1 MRTERAPP
9 PTPRRG
15 GPPVCPC
22 ALTTSRSTVLRS
34 HLLLH
39 RNLPDMN
46 TNCCLLR
53 PTSGPHCLLGPAQAG
68 PLHSS
73 RPMVTEGSW
82 DPMGHTLRP
91 SLAPRAQSSTR
102 LWGPLMASSLPPT
115 VCFSG
120 GSRPTSQSPP
130 NTQTLLAP
138 LPPASA
144 PHCPTSPCSQG
155 LLSVPNSLSQRKHL
169 AHSTDGENRG
179 S

>member
-53 PTSGPHCLLGPAQAG
+53 PTSGPRCLLGPAQAG

-120 GSRPTSQSPP
+120 GVSAHLTKPPQHP
-130 NTQTLLAP
+130 NT
-138 LPPASA
+138 SG
-144 PHCPTSPCSQG
+144 PTPS
-155 LLSVPNSLSQRKHL
+155 SLSPSLPHQSL
-169 AHSTDGENRG
+169 FSGDSLCT
-179 S
+179 